1 MWFREFQVAKH
12 ILKYLK
18 YYNLTQP
25 EYHKYFIQARIW
37 IVMADRISDKN
48 HLKQIFKILLLEN

>member
-37 IVMADRISDKN
+37 IVMAR
-48 HLKQIFKILLLEN
+48 